1 MKFDIPLSRPDVTE
15 EDRQAVLRTLQGTPL
30 SMGTALSE
38 LEATLAATVHRTY
51 GIGVTSSGTGLE
63 IALRALGIGPRSEV
77 LVPAL
82 SYSSNVNAVIAVGA
96 TPIFVDCDPRS
107 LNMRLV
113 DAEARITPQT
123 RAIIGVPILGNPTG
137 LPELIALC
145 SRYEV
150 PMIEHASEGLG
161 STIGDDNVGRFGR
174 LSVFGFGPNRPIGCG
189 EGGAIVTNDDR
200 LMAACRALRTQGR
213 VDRQSFAG
221 QPMDLGML
229 MEFSGFG
236 LDARLAE
243 PLAALALSQLKRLD
257 SIRDARNEVA
267 NEYIRRLAG
276 HPSLIL
282 PTIPENARICWPLF
296 WVRLSDRFGPEDRDA
311 VIAGLHRH
319 DIGAANHYPPAHLLP
334 HVRAAFGTK
343 EGDFPAAESIGDRMV
358 SLPMFASMQLRE
370 VATVCQALDVILCGL
385 GHARA

>member
-107 LNMRLV
+107 LNMRIV